1 MAYQPRASPD
11 GKIHD
16 NRIYFNHSRYG
27 KGITIAGEL
36 ATDTA
41 ATMANPVDLKDH
53 PGISKQP
60 DRGNMAEDDG
70 GGLRFLMVGDFPV
83 NVYNNIIDNNVSMHD
98 GGGVSL
104 DDASNVRFFN
114 NTVMKNITTATAV
127 TSDGQPLPAGL
138 STAQN
143 SVQLQV
149 TLPGGSP
156 IFSDPL
162 LFNDIFWDNRA
173 GTRGTNMVTG
183 IGAQGDVLPIY
194 NWDLG
199 TADGSGTLSPTFS
212 IIQAGDG
219 GPAGSDPLV
228 LAPYDIGL
236 SFTSWRT
243 NINFIGAIMVTADL
257 PPNLL
262 MDYHL
267 TGASVSAIDAGTD
280 SESGVSAPAFDID
293 NQTRP
298 SGPGF
303 DIGADEAQ

>member
-1 MAYQPRASPD
+1 
-11 GKIHD
+11 
-16 NRIYFNHSRYG
+16 
-27 KGITIAGEL
+27 
-36 ATDTA
+36 
-41 ATMANPVDLKDH
+41 
-53 PGISKQP
+53 
-60 DRGNMAEDDG
+60 
-70 GGLRFLMVGDFPV
+70 
-83 NVYNNIIDNNVSMHD
+83 
-98 GGGVSL
+98 
-104 DDASNVRFFN
+104 VRFFN

-127 TSDGQPLPAGL
+127 TSDGLPLPAGL

-143 SVQLQV
+143 SIQLQN

-156 IFSDPL
+156 IFSNPL

-183 IGAQGDVLPIY
+183 IGAAGDALPINY
-194 NWDLG
+194 WDLG

-219 GPAGSDPLV
+219 GPTGSDPLV
-228 LAPYDIGL
+228 LSPYDITL

-267 TGASVSAIDAGTD
+267 TGASAAAIDDGTASQD
-280 SESGVSAPAFDID
+280 GVSAPTFDFDYQI
-293 NQTRP
+293 RP
-298 SGPGF
+298 LGPSF